1 MDACKHVE
9 QFECRGGDR
18 MRVYAVEAP
27 TSEQAKEFVASNVTL
42 RKDIERALR
51 KNDERVLDAAE
62 KTLQESAARWDF
74 TFRFV
79 SGS

>member
-1 MDACKHVE
+1 MKACSHVE

-18 MRVYAVEAP
+18 MRIYAVEAP
-27 TSEQAKEFVASNVTL
+27 TQEQAKEFVVSNVTL

-51 KNDERVLDAAE
+51 KNDERVLAAAE
-62 KTLQESAARWDF
+62 KTFQESAARLDL
-74 TFRFV
+74 TIRLV